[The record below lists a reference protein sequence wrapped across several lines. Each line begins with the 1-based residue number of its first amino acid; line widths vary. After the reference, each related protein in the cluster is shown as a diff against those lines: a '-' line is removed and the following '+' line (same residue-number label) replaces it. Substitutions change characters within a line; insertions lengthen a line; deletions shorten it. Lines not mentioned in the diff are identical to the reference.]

1 MTQGFAP
8 WRGFMELSPNHRK
21 RMILVVVSV
30 IAVVLLLYVARN
42 ALFPFVIGGIGAYV
56 LFPAVKALERAMP
69 WRNRYPDGARVAA
82 ISLIYI
88 VALAILIGLLALI
101 IPPAVRQSTT
111 LIQDLPTIY
120 TEARESVEE
129 LAERFADDI
138 PQDVRD
144 KAEEILANLGDV
156 LLSAIQSVLPKI
168 VSTVTNTFSFVIGLA
183 IVPVLLFYFLKDGE
197 RLVASSVSVFPKNA
211 RVHAEQIVRIVN
223 NSLGAYIRAQLL
235 LMLFVGLIVFVGLL
249 LLDIDFAVLLGLAA
263 GITEAIPVI
272 GPIIGA
278 VPGVVVTLAT
288 APEKIVWVLALYL
301 GTQLAENSLL
311 VPRIQGSAVQMH
323 PVVIMI
329 LLLVGSETF
338 GVIGAVAAVPVAS
351 VVREVFR
358 YFYGIWNDKPQTV
371 PLEEATEGA
380 DSGVVQSD
388 S

>member
-1 MTQGFAP
+1 MEERFNP
-8 WRGFMELSPNHRK
+8 LRSFIELSPNHRK
-21 RMILVVVSV
+21 RMILVIVGVV
-30 IAVVLLLYVARN
+30 AVVLLLYVARN
-42 ALFPFVIGGIGAYV
+42 ALFPFVIAGIFAYV
-56 LFPAVKALERAMP
+56 LFPAVKGLERVMP
-69 WRNRYPDGARVAA
+69 WRNRFPDGARVAA
-82 ISLIYI
+82 TSLIYI
-88 VALAILIGLLALI
+88 AALAILIGLLALI
-101 IPPAVRQSTT
+101 IPPAVRQSTD
-111 LIQDLPTIY
+111 LIQNLPDIY
-120 TEARESVEE
+120 TEARQAAEE
-129 LAERFADDI
+129 LIERFSEDI
-138 PQDVRD
+138 PKEVRD
-144 KAEEILANLGDV
+144 KAEEILADLGDV

-197 RLVASSVSVFPKNA
+197 RLVVSSLSVFPKSA

-249 LLDIDFAVLLGLAA
+249 LLGIEFAVLLGMVS
-263 GITEAIPVI
+263 GIMEAIPVI

-301 GTQLAENSLL
+301 GTQLVENSLL
-311 VPRIQGSAVQMH
+311 VPRIQGNAVHMH
-323 PVVIMI
+323 PIMI
-329 LLLVGSETF
+329 MALLIIGSETF

-351 VVREVFR
+351 VAREVFR
-358 YFYGIWNDKPQTV
+358 YFHGTWSDNPQTV
-371 PLEEATEGA
+371 PLEEAIEGA